1 MKGSLHAVCVHY
13 GYDLSLTQPE
23 SLLER
28 YETQA
33 AWAESLQAAGAI
45 VSVVQR
51 FSADIEITRNA
62 VRYQFVRDLAPKHGS
77 VVDSP
82 RRVHHAIA
90 GLRPDVVHVHGLQ
103 FGRQAWQLK
112 RLLGPVPILVQDH
125 GNLPPRH
132 WLNRFTLRIALRRM
146 DAVSF
151 VSKEQARPW
160 LEGGF
165 LRSNQTVAELMEGSS
180 RFSVRP
186 RAEAR
191 ARTGLSGSPICLWV
205 GRLNAN
211 KDPLTVLRGFGKA
224 LLEMPSA
231 MLAVVHGA
239 SDLLDS
245 VHRWLDENPTVA
257 ARVRLLGSLPHS
269 SLEDL
274 YNSADLFVLGS
285 HHEGSGF
292 AVLEAL
298 ACGAVPV
305 ITDIPSFRILT
316 DYGTVGGLWQAGSP
330 DALAQELKD
339 RYSGLL
345 AGTPQQVRAF
355 FDARFSWKAIGSSAI
370 AVYRQLVERAQ

>member
-13 GYDLSLTQPE
+13 GYDLSLTRPE
-23 SLLER
+23 TLLER

-51 FSADIEITRNA
+51 FGADIEITRNA
-62 VRYQFVRDLAPKHGS
+62 VRYRFVRDLARKHGS

-125 GNLPPRH
+125 ANLPPRH
-132 WLNRFTLRIALRRM
+132 WLNRFTLRNALRRM

-151 VSKEQARPW
+151 VSKEQALPW

-180 RFSVRP
+180 RFSMRP

-205 GRLNAN
+205 GRLNDN

-231 MLAVVHGA
+231 TLAVVHGA

-245 VHRWLDENPTVA
+245 VHRWLEENPTTA
-257 ARVRLLGSLPHS
+257 ARVRLLGSLPHP

-274 YNSADLFVLGS
+274 YNSANLFVLGS

-298 ACGAVPV
+298 ACGVVPV
-305 ITDIPSFRILT
+305 ITDIPSFRVFT
-316 DYGTVGGLWQAGSP
+316 DHGTVGGLWQAGSP
-330 DALAQELKD
+330 DALARALKD
-339 RYSGLL
+339 RYSRLH
-345 AGTPQQVRAF
+345 AGTPEQVRAF

>member
-1 MKGSLHAVCVHY
+1 
-13 GYDLSLTQPE
+13 
-23 SLLER
+23 
-28 YETQA
+28 
-33 AWAESLQAAGAI
+33 
-45 VSVVQR
+45 
-51 FSADIEITRNA
+51 
-62 VRYQFVRDLAPKHGS
+62 
-77 VVDSP
+77 
-82 RRVHHAIA
+82 
-90 GLRPDVVHVHGLQ
+90 LRPDVVQVHGLQ

-112 RLLGPVPILVQDH
+112 KLLGPVPILVQDH
-125 GNLPPRH
+125 ANLPPQH
-132 WLNRFTLRIALRRM
+132 WLNRFTLRKALRRM

-160 LEGGF
+160 LEDGF
-165 LRSNQTVAELMEGSS
+165 LGPNQTVAELMEGSS
-180 RFSVRP
+180 RFSLRL

-224 LLEMPSA
+224 LQEMPSA
-231 MLAVVHGA
+231 LLALAYGA

-245 VHRWLDENPTVA
+245 VHRWLEENPTTA
-257 ARVRLLGSLPHS
+257 ARVRLLGSRPHA

-298 ACGAVPV
+298 ACGVVPV
-305 ITDIPSFRILT
+305 ITDIPSFRVLT
-316 DYGTVGGLWQAGSP
+316 DHGIVGGLWQVGSP
-330 DALAQELKD
+330 DALARELKH
-339 RYSGLL
+339 RYSGLH
-345 AGTPQQVRAF
+345 ATTPHQVRAF

-370 AVYRQLVERAQ
+370 AVYRQLVERAHDDTG